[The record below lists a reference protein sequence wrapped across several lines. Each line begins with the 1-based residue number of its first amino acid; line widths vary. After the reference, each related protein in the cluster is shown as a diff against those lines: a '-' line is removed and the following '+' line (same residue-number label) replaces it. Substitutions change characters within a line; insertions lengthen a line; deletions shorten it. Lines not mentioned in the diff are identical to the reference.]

1 MSGLLVRLVPAFA
14 LAFVFDWLTKG
25 WAERTLSLYEPVPLI
40 GQGIRLTLGYNSG
53 VAFGMFANGGVWLA
67 LLTGL
72 IMLGA
77 VVWLI
82 QAVRTGNAHPAL
94 AWPAGLLLGGGAA
107 NLLDRLGDG
116 RVTDFID
123 VGLGAAR
130 WPTFNMADACIVVA
144 VAAFLLT
151 STKKDAVR

>member
-1 MSGLLVRLVPAFA
+1 MTGILARLVPAFA

-25 WAERTLSLYEPVPLI
+25 WAERTLSLYEPVPLV
-40 GQGIRLTLGYNSG
+40 GEGVRLTLGYNSG
-53 VAFGMFANGGVWLA
+53 VAFGMFTNGGAWLA

-72 IMLGA
+72 VMLGA
-77 VVWLI
+77 LGWLA
-82 QAVRTGNAHPAL
+82 QAVHTGGAHPAL
-94 AWPAGLLLGGGAA
+94 AWPAGLLLGGGVA